1 MKNERTN
8 ISKDPKPANSYP
20 VYTEQRPDFSEDYGD
35 NFTEDEAYSKQQRKT
50 KEPREKKQRRKKG
63 RASTVIKIILIII
76 LLLLLFFGIYTALVV
91 SRINYSDDHADS
103 ESIISEVGELKSA
116 DGVVNIL
123 VFGTDNHSEDEYGR
137 SDSIIML
144 SIDYNHRMLKQT
156 SFLRDLYVTI
166 PGYGRDKLNAAFS
179 YGGAKLATETIEYNF
194 GIAVDS
200 YCILDYS
207 GFTSIIDAMNG
218 IELELT
224 KEEIRYIN
232 WQSYRNHQTDTK
244 TELDPDSYEYTEDE
258 NGSYTA
264 KVRLC
269 GRQALWYARDRDSA
283 GSDFDRT
290 SRQRTVMD
298 TVFSQLKHSDPFT
311 MLRVIYEAAPMI
323 TTDMSRL
330 DTLRTALRT
339 PLLLAYGRKE
349 HRVPQSDNYY
359 NDTSDSGAQIL
370 VISDTDREKQE
381 LYSFVFDYDGN

>member
-1 MKNERTN
+1 MDTEPHDGYT
-8 ISKDPKPANSYP
+8 
-20 VYTEQRPDFSEDYGD
+20 VYTEQCPDTAEDYGD
-35 NFTEDEAYSKQQRKT
+35 NFTEDESYSKRQRKT
-50 KEPREKKQRRKKG
+50 NEPKQKMPKRKKG

-76 LLLLLFFGIYTALVV
+76 LLLMLFLGIYTALVI
-91 SRINYSDDHADS
+91 SRINYTDEHADN
-103 ESIISEVGELKSA
+103 ESITNEVGELRRD
-116 DGVVNIL
+116 DGVVNLL

-144 SIDYNHRMLKQT
+144 SIDYNHRLLKQT

-166 PGYGRDKLNAAFS
+166 PGYGKDKLNAAFS

-218 IELELT
+218 IDLRLT
-224 KEEIRYIN
+224 ETEIRYIN

-258 NGSYTA
+258 QGNTTA
-264 KVRLC
+264 NVHLN

-330 DTLRTALRT
+330 DTLNTAIRT
-339 PLLLAYGRKE
+339 PFLLSYGRKE
-349 HRVPQSDNYY
+349 HRVPQSDNFY
-359 NDTSDSGAQIL
+359 NDTSESGAQIL
-370 VISDTDREKQE
+370 VISDTDKEKQS